1 MAASE
6 ANVSKIKFV
15 KKLKNKRFCVD
26 RFSKITLKNI
36 QSKLNFA
43 EQETCWDSQEIILE
57 SGDLTRKKDLLDK
70 NLGEDELKEERVKP
84 VPG

>member
-43 EQETCWDSQEIILE
+43 EQETSWDSQEIILE

-70 NLGEDELKEERVKP
+70 NLGEDEVKEERVKP